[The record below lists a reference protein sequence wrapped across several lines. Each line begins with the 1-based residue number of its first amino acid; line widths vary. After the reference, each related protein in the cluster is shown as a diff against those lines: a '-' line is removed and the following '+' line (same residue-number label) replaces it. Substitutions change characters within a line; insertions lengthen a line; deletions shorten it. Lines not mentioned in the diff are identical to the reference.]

1 MLDDLTA
8 AGIPTYGVGKIEDI
22 FAHRGLAK
30 SNHAAG
36 NPACVKATLDY
47 LGEMKSGFLF
57 VNLVDFDSQYGH
69 RNNAEGYGRAL
80 EQFDKALPDIMAAL
94 GREDLLL
101 ITADHGCDPTTSS
114 TDHSREYVPLLA
126 WSPAMERGVSLGTL
140 PTFAAV
146 AASVAEFFGL
156 PMRYQ
161 ADSFLPKLFEQ

>member
-1 MLDDLTA
+1 
-8 AGIPTYGVGKIEDI
+8 
-22 FAHRGLAK
+22 
-30 SNHAAG
+30 
-36 NPACVKATLDY
+36 
-47 LGEMKSGFLF
+47 MKGGFLF

>member
-1 MLDDLTA
+1 
-8 AGIPTYGVGKIEDI
+8 
-22 FAHRGLAK
+22 
-30 SNHAAG
+30 
-36 NPACVKATLDY
+36 
-47 LGEMKSGFLF
+47 
-57 VNLVDFDSQYGH
+57 
-69 RNNAEGYGRAL
+69 
-80 EQFDKALPDIMAAL
+80 MAAL

-101 ITADHGCDPTTSS
+101 ITADHGCDPTTPS